1 MDRGSGK
8 VLGPADITSF
18 MVLLVAAV
26 YFFISVIDQNANLSM
41 KRFQN
46 LSKIAESQLVKANSK
61 EKTPIKNKTAVGNDH
76 KIISDVPTF
85 LEMLNTKLASAGLEL
100 DTIKKSE
107 DNDYTYE
114 VITYATFGRL
124 LNFLYRTEQSNLAIQ
139 DLDIHPYSG
148 EKRLINIKL
157 QLIQDEMNPD
167 DLQSFIAFQRKYGER
182 LRDPFQKETLVQ
194 VLKDTPHQKPSPI
207 NLTWK
212 YRLTGIGV
220 DKERYATID
229 HNNYYPNDVF
239 NGMRITQILS
249 DRVRLESKDGKT
261 EYLIAFRYKSRP
273 KGQ

>member
-18 MVLLVAAV
+18 MVLLIAAA
-26 YFFISVIDQNANLSM
+26 YFFFSVIDQNADRAVKRFRNLS
-41 KRFQN
+41 N
-46 LSKIAESQLVKANSK
+46 AAESQLVQANSK
-61 EKTPIKNKTAVGNDH
+61 GKKPIENQKAVGNER
-76 KIISDVPTF
+76 KIINDVPTF
-85 LEMLNTKLASAGLEL
+85 LEMLNTKLEAAGLEL
-100 DTIKKSE
+100 DTVKKSE

-114 VITYATFGRL
+114 VITYATFDRL
-124 LNFLYRTEQSNLAIQ
+124 LDFLYRTEQSNLAIQ

-157 QLIQDEMNPD
+157 QLIPDEMNKD
-167 DLQSFIAFQRKYGER
+167 EQEDFEDFQRKYGNR
-182 LRDPFQKETLVQ
+182 LRDPFEKEKVIQVPTDSAPQK
-194 VLKDTPHQKPSPI
+194 I

-229 HNNYYPNDVF
+229 HNNYYVNDVF
-239 NGMRITQILS
+239 NGMRVTQILS
-249 DRVRLESKDGKT
+249 DQVHLVSKDGRTK
-261 EYLIAFRYKSRP
+261 YLIAFRYKSRP

>member
-18 MVLLVAAV
+18 MVLLIAAA
-26 YFFISVIDQNANLSM
+26 YFFFSVIDQNADRAVKRFRNLS
-41 KRFQN
+41 N
-46 LSKIAESQLVKANSK
+46 VAESQLVKANSK
-61 EKTPIKNKTAVGNDH
+61 GKKPIENQKAVGNER
-76 KIISDVPTF
+76 KIINDVPTF
-85 LEMLNTKLASAGLEL
+85 LEMLNTKLEAAGLEL
-100 DTIKKSE
+100 DTVKKSE

-114 VITYATFGRL
+114 VITYATFDRL
-124 LNFLYRTEQSNLAIQ
+124 LDFLYRTEQSNLAIQ

-157 QLIQDEMNPD
+157 QLIPDEMNKD
-167 DLQSFIAFQRKYGER
+167 DLQSFNAFQRKYGER
-182 LRDPFQKETLVQ
+182 LRDPFEKEKVIQVPTDSAPQK
-194 VLKDTPHQKPSPI
+194 I

-229 HNNYYPNDVF
+229 HNNYYVNDVF
-239 NGMRITQILS
+239 NGMRVTQILS
-249 DRVRLESKDGKT
+249 DQVHLVSKDGRTK
-261 EYLIAFRYKSRP
+261 YLIAFRYKSRP